1 MLPRRFRSSIIDAAE
16 LENDEVLM
24 KCGGVLATQFDHVHT
39 KVETRT
45 PDYSCV
51 FLARDRVTA
60 TSFDG
65 ATLKFSCSLSFSV
78 TLVQHRPFDAC
89 IFFLTSFF
97 INSIQSIS
105 RNK

>member
-39 KVETRT
+39 KVEMRT

-51 FLARDRVTA
+51 FLACDRVTA

-65 ATLKFSCSLSFSV
+65 ATLKFSCSLSSLCDFGTTPPV
-78 TLVQHRPFDAC
+78 RRVH
-89 IFFLTSFF
+89 FFLDF
-97 INSIQSIS
+97 IFH
-105 RNK
+105 